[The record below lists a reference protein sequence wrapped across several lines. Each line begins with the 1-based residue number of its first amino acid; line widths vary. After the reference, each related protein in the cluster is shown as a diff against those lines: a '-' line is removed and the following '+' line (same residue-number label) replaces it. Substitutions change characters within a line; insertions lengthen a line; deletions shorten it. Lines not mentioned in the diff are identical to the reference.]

1 MFILKR
7 ISRKSNLRKS
17 NLEMNSVD
25 LPKISLQKL
34 KQKDVE
40 ELARLKSCMIELGFF
55 KLAGHGL
62 DPKLRKDFKIY
73 ASWAWIGTTP
83 RDFRILEDDRTNI
96 IIKIFR
102 RENFEKTSKLFFDLP
117 AEAKYK
123 VRREL
128 SKNVFR
134 GYYGTAF
141 LYLTTVYLEPLPL
154 KFGNGLKTSKI
165 RVLTGP
171 AEIISY
177 YIISSLCLGI
187 SRTSGSRR
195 LI

>member
-1 MFILKR
+1 MLD
-7 ISRKSNLRKS
+7 RKNELIFQ
-17 NLEMNSVD
+17 NDDCGWV
-25 LPKISLQKL
+25 PTFKISFQ
-34 KQKDVE
+34 KQKDAD

-134 GYYGTAF
+134 GYYGTDF
-141 LYLTTVYLEPLPL
+141 LYVTTVNVEPLRL
-154 KFGNGLKTSKI
+154 KFGNSPKTFKI

-171 AEIISY
+171 VAIISY
-177 YIISSLCLGI
+177 FIISSLCLGI

>member
-1 MFILKR
+1 MFIWKR
-7 ISRKSNLRKS
+7 ILRKS
-17 NLEMNSVD
+17 NLEMNSAD

-134 GYYGTAF
+134 GYYGTGF
-141 LYLTTVYLEPLPL
+141 LYVTTVYVEPSRL
-154 KFGNGLKTSKI
+154 KFGNGPKIFKI
-165 RVLTGP
+165 RVLTGWNNQLL
-171 AEIISY
+171 Y
-177 YIISSLCLGI
+177 HL
-187 SRTSGSRR
+187 
-195 LI
+195 